1 MTPAPDHSEE
11 TGTGQPRLG
20 VQQEAG
26 TPASQRRLEAVLEDG
41 EGEVTTS
48 MPGLGDQE
56 QAARGTAARPE
67 KQEVRGKTAVAGRQT
82 KRVVREGMEVGKSQE
97 AVKATKRL
105 EEVGR
110 EAQEEAEAVLT
121 VFSRPV
127 LTPVQGRAR
136 GCLGPV

>member
-1 MTPAPDHSEE
+1 
-11 TGTGQPRLG
+11 
-20 VQQEAG
+20 
-26 TPASQRRLEAVLEDG
+26 
-41 EGEVTTS
+41 

-67 KQEVRGKTAVAGRQT
+67 KQEVRGKTAAAGRQT
-82 KRVVREGMEVGKSQE
+82 KRVVREGMEVRKNQE

-121 VFSRPV
+121 VFLRPV
-127 LTPVQGRAR
+127 LTPVQGRAQ